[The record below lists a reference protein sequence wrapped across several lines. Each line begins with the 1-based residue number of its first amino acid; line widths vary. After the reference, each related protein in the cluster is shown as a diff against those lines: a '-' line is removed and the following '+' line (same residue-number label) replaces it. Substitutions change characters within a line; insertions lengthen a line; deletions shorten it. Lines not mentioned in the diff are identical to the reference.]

1 MGTAERRKREK
12 LRRRQEIADAARKV
26 FTRKGFKGA
35 TMEEI
40 AREAELSPGTLYLY
54 VKSKDELFAS
64 LNLNFIDFIKAKT
77 DRLLANRKLKPVEK
91 VAELETILLETYEF
105 DPSTFNFLIHL
116 LTDDDFGTLSPE
128 FLCEI
133 KERSRG
139 GLRSIA
145 AIFEQGMR
153 KGAFSV
159 EVSPLALADIVWG
172 GFLGLAVWEN
182 SKEVLDP
189 RKQYMKQTWGLFME
203 LLSRSLSQ
211 NRAETDS
218 DL

>member
-12 LRRRQEIADAARKV
+12 LRRRQEIADAAKKV

-35 TMEEI
+35 TMEDI
-40 AREAELSPGTLYLY
+40 AGEAELSPGTLYLY
-54 VKSKDELFAS
+54 FRSKDELFAY
-64 LNLNFIDFIKAKT
+64 LNLDFIDFIVEKMG
-77 DRLLANRKLKPVEK
+77 LILANRKLTSVEK
-91 VAELETILLETYEF
+91 VAELKNILLEVYEF
-105 DPSTFNFLIHL
+105 DPFTLNFLIHL
-116 LTDDDFGTLSPE
+116 QTSDDFSSLSPE
-128 FLCEI
+128 FLSEI
-133 KERSRG
+133 KERSAA

-153 KGAFSV
+153 KGAFSEDV
-159 EVSPLALADIVWG
+159 PPIALADIVWG
-172 GFLGLAVWEN
+172 GFLGLVVWEN

-189 RKQYMKQTWGLFME
+189 RKQYLKQTWGVFME